1 MCQCDQRKRKESKG
15 FCLYYDG
22 VLESYLVTWN
32 EACEMVEK
40 ISRTLDD
47 DFDSQKVE
55 LYEMVLVNEMVKVPV
70 GFRTITLQ
78 MMEPK
83 L

>member
-15 FCLYYDG
+15 FYLYYDG
-22 VLESYLVTWN
+22 ELESDLVTWN
-32 EACEMVEK
+32 EACGIVEG

-47 DFDSQKVE
+47 DFDSRKVE
-55 LYEMVLVNEMVKVPV
+55 LYEMVKVPV

-83 L
+83 Q

>member
-15 FCLYYDG
+15 FSLYYDG
-22 VLESYLVTWN
+22 ELESYLVTWN

-55 LYEMVLVNEMVKVPV
+55 LYEMVKVPV

>member
-1 MCQCDQRKRKESKG
+1 MCQCDQRKRKESNG

-22 VLESYLVTWN
+22 ELESYLGTWN

-40 ISRTLDD
+40 ISRELDD
-47 DFDSQKVE
+47 DFDSRKVE
-55 LYEMVLVNEMVKVPV
+55 LYEMVKVPV
-70 GFRTITLQ
+70 GFRTVMLQ